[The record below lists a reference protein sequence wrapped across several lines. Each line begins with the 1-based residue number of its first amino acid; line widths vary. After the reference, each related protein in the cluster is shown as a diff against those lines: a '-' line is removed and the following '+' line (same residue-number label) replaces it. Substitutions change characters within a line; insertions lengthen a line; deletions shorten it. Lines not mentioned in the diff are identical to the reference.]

1 LRIQQDLLH
10 AAQVKFYEEYIMDD
24 QKSNDGSARD
34 LGREGA
40 GSSMGRDMGSSRP
53 PGSTG
58 SNSVIDKA
66 KDMAKDLSKDLSA
79 GASDMHKTIDKAAE
93 AAQPVVDRLASSA
106 HAGVDKV
113 SGALSGAAR
122 SVDEKSRQLV
132 DAASKFADTGRE
144 YVRSSPATS
153 VLVALGAGYLLSKI
167 LGGRR

>member
-1 LRIQQDLLH
+1 
-10 AAQVKFYEEYIMDD
+10 MDD

-53 PGSTG
+53 PGSSG
-58 SNSVIDKA
+58 SGSSDSNSVIDKA
-66 KDMAKDLSKDLSA
+66 KDMAKDMSKDLSGSA
-79 GASDMHKTIDKAAE
+79 TDLHRTIDKAAE

-113 SGALSGAAR
+113 SGALSGATK
-122 SVDEKSRQLV
+122 SMDEKTRQLT